1 MIDRRIRRFLAAFA
15 LGGAVIAAP
24 LATPDSAAA
33 APSDI
38 LVSTD
43 GITFTEA
50 NLVDPLAGIGLLVPG
65 DSVQRS
71 LWVRNDTA
79 RDAYFRL
86 TVSDLVVP
94 LTAYPDAIT
103 VMTTHGIDSRFDRLS
118 DLTVCSALVRSA
130 SIHAGAVARI
140 DFTIAMDSTVPGL
153 VAQNETAQFGVRV
166 SMRDVVGGPYPGVD
180 GCVSDN
186 GGGGGAGYGGASA
199 NGPRLPFTGTDAI
212 PLAFLAVASLTGG
225 ILAIIIARRRHR
237 RDETETP

>member
-1 MIDRRIRRFLAAFA
+1 VIDRRVWRVLATLV

-24 LATPDSAAA
+24 LAAPERVAA

-43 GITFTEA
+43 GTTFTEA

-71 LWVRNDTA
+71 MWVRNSTA

-86 TVSDLVVP
+86 TVSDLVMP
-94 LTAYPDAIT
+94 LSAYPDAIT
-103 VMTTHGIDSRFDRLS
+103 VTTTNGTSSRFDRLS

-130 SIHAGAVARI
+130 SIQAGAVARV
-140 DFTIAMDSTVPGL
+140 DFTIAMDSSVPGL
-153 VAQNETAQFGVRV
+153 VAQDETAQFGVRV
-166 SMRDVVGGPYPGVD
+166 AMRDVVGGPYPNVD

-186 GGGGGAGYGGASA
+186 GGAGGSGGASA

-212 PLAFLAVASLTGG
+212 PLIILAVTSLTGG
-225 ILAIIIARRRHR
+225 ILAIIIARRRRR